1 MQFLSPF
8 AQQNPIFSLNP
19 EKAPKQR
26 LNSSA
31 IIETYSK
38 LIRKAGHIALTLRD
52 LWKSDKRGRKGKRRF
67 YSRSIAF
74 TIEQIKWLKE
84 ESPVNASQLLRWLVE
99 GAMTAGTFLE
109 LVKKC
114 KDIIGLEKRIAYLE
128 LRLSRGEKINH
139 EIYEN
144 LKKKRM
150 KIIASIVQPTSD

>member
-1 MQFLSPF
+1 M
-8 AQQNPIFSLNP
+8 
-19 EKAPKQR
+19 
-26 LNSSA
+26 
-31 IIETYSK
+31 
-38 LIRKAGHIALTLRD
+38 
-52 LWKSDKRGRKGKRRF
+52 RGGKGKRRF

-84 ESPVNASQLLRWLVE
+84 EPPVNASQLLRWLVE

-109 LVKKC
+109 LAKKC

-150 KIIASIVQPTSD
+150 KIIASVVQPTSG